1 MLCFAYPSGYCLH
14 QRTSQHVPSAHP
26 TTRCVQP
33 GACSAAGLQ
42 LGVPLGDLPRSSEW
56 CSQCCLGQPVQK
68 GCAMLSVRATKQAEP
83 SCVFLYIH
91 NSLLWHHFQNRNHS
105 AAQKKQ
111 PGVLFPT
118 VEECNGICV
127 PCEKDKEKKKH
138 ADIFLLLNPG
148 MWKQTST
155 NTCHTSTLLTVERQA
170 GIGHPKLVGS
180 NTGIVAKVLFC
191 HIGNSK
197 K

>member
-1 MLCFAYPSGYCLH
+1 M
-14 QRTSQHVPSAHP
+14 
-26 TTRCVQP
+26 
-33 GACSAAGLQ
+33 
-42 LGVPLGDLPRSSEW
+42 
-56 CSQCCLGQPVQK
+56 
-68 GCAMLSVRATKQAEP
+68 
-83 SCVFLYIH
+83 
-91 NSLLWHHFQNRNHS
+91 WHCFQNRSPS
-105 AAQKKQ
+105 AAQKKK
-111 PGVLFPT
+111 PAELFPT
-118 VEECNGICV
+118 AEECNGTCV
-127 PCEKDKEKKKH
+127 PCDKNEGKKKH